1 MAQSKNNTN
10 ENKELPKRQR
20 PRNVRNSAPAEH
32 IDNPPK
38 MNYTKLE
45 VRSGAVNSESSF
57 RADSEASLNSNFCIH
72 VRGGTLMYT
81 GGTLMYTECTATNGL
96 SDQFE

>member
-1 MAQSKNNTN
+1 MTQSKNNTN
-10 ENKELPKRQR
+10 ENKELPNRQR

-45 VRSGAVNSESSF
+45 VGKTKIGRTK
-57 RADSEASLNSNFCIH
+57 NFVEKVGLGNLRVIN
-72 VRGGTLMYT
+72 VDGYT
-81 GGTLMYTECTATNGL
+81 
-96 SDQFE
+96 DV